1 MKQEAI
7 AQTLIIE
14 RMGEMRHF
22 QILLPRDTNRI
33 IGFEYSVSEKYEE
46 PFVALAAEEDPFVF
60 LPNKIIGSIVLKAN
74 GCEGVFYQGDIV
86 EDRNIHF
93 GENVAPDFAMP
104 WSHGRKR
111 HEIELNIKENRIVY
125 GFFKDCLGAGVDTY
139 VYYRLNLY
147 LWIEKCEQ

>member
-7 AQTLIIE
+7 VQSFIIE
-14 RMGEMRHF
+14 RMGEMRSF

-46 PFVALAAEEDPFVF
+46 PFVAPVPNEDAFLF
-60 LPNKIIGSIVLKAN
+60 LPNKIVGSLILKTN
-74 GCEGVFYQGDIV
+74 GCEGTFFQGDLI

-93 GENVAPDFAMP
+93 GETVSPAFAQP
-104 WSHGRKR
+104 WSHGREK
-111 HEIELNIKENRIVY
+111 HEIELNIKENRMVH
-125 GFFKDCLGAGVDTY
+125 GFFKDCLGAGLDTY